1 MTDVTR
7 IGGTRS
13 YCQFGEKHETIL
25 LFVSHQKPTYMQ
37 KKNINQTFIVRR
49 DHKKTFVIEPGGPC
63 ASSRAP
69 IIKTELETDKNFATN
84 IAR

>member
-37 KKNINQTFIVRR
+37 KKIKQNQSNIYCPQR
-49 DHKKTFVIEPGGPC
+49 PQ
-63 ASSRAP
+63 
-69 IIKTELETDKNFATN
+69 KNIRHRTGRPVCKQQSADN
-84 IAR
+84 KNRIGNR